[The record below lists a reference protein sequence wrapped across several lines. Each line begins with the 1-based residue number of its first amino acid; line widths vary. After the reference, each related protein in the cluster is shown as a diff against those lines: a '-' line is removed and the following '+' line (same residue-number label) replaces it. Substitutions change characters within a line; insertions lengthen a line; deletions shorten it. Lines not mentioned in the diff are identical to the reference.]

1 MTHLNQQLL
10 IAYECVSAI
19 GISLQLEEMMAHFLK
34 VFSRKTGALAAIYW
48 KAEGKESYKNG
59 CFYGK
64 KAFVPLF
71 PHPSL
76 KMKDGTILDVPHNK
90 KHLLHV
96 KIAEDWI
103 VFLFDAPKED
113 IELIKAIIT
122 SFDAKLENAIRAC
135 KNHLEL
141 ITINQTLEKRV
152 EEEVH
157 KNREKDKHIL
167 HQSRLAQMGEMI
179 SMIAHQWRQPLGSIS
194 TIAASIRLKIALN
207 RLEWNTEEERTRSTL
222 FLEDSMER
230 IESYVKFLTHTI
242 DDFRNF
248 FKPNKQKESVT
259 LPQLIS
265 KTLEIIGKTLEIN
278 GITLNVQTYEN
289 EPVFTYANEVTQV
302 ILNILK
308 NAEDVLKERKTEEPH
323 IDIRIQKEEEW
334 ETILIEDNAG
344 GISPEILEH
353 IFEPYFS
360 TKSEKNGSGLGLY
373 MSKIIIEEHCKG
385 EMLVKNGTMGAQF
398 IIKLHGASHPDE
410 SR

>member
-19 GISLQLEEMMAHFLK
+19 GISLHLEEMVAHFLK
-34 VFSRKTGALAAIYW
+34 IFSRKTGALAAIYW
-48 KAEGKESYKNG
+48 KAEGKETYKNS

-64 KAFVPLF
+64 KAFLPLF

-76 KMKDGTILDVPHNK
+76 KMKDGTILEEANSKRHI
-90 KHLLHV
+90 LHV

-103 VFLFDAPKED
+103 AFLFDAPTEE
-113 IELIKAIIT
+113 IELIRAIIT

-141 ITINQTLEKRV
+141 LSINQTLEKRV

-167 HQSRLAQMGEMI
+167 QQSRLAQMGEMI

-194 TIAASIRLKIALN
+194 TIAASIRLKMTLN
-207 RLEWNTEEERTRSTL
+207 RLVWDTKEDQTKSRL

-259 LPQLIS
+259 LPQLIT
-265 KTLEIIGKTLEIN
+265 KTLEIIGKALEIN
-278 GITLNVQTYEN
+278 GITINVKTYEN

-308 NAEDVLKERKTEEPH
+308 NAEDVLKERKIVEPH
-323 IDIRIQKEEEW
+323 VDIRIQADKEW
-334 ETILIEDNAG
+334 QMILIEDNAG
-344 GISPEILEH
+344 GIATEVLEH

-385 EMLVKNGTMGAQF
+385 EILVKNGTMGAQF

-410 SR
+410 SH